1 MQALFTS
8 SLYDAHM
15 STTVSRLRQQR
26 ERAGLSLRELARQI
40 NEQPSNISFW
50 ERSGTLPRSDV
61 LIAIAK
67 AIGISVEE
75 LLGQPRP
82 QRSILPG
89 GRLGRIVET
98 VSRLPRRQQEKVID
112 MFETVLAGQQSK
124 ASSL

>member
-1 MQALFTS
+1 MSQA
-8 SLYDAHM
+8 
-15 STTVSRLRQQR
+15 VSRLRQQR
-26 ERAGLSLRELARQI
+26 ERAGLTLRELARQI
-40 NEQPSNISFW
+40 DEQPSNISFW

-75 LLGQPRP
+75 LLGQPKPSRNA
-82 QRSILPG
+82 IPG
-89 GRLGRIVET
+89 GRLGRIFET

-124 ASSL
+124 ASSH